1 MGVLMLKC
9 PETGREFATGIY
21 LDEDSF
27 RRLPDTVS
35 KAACPHCGQM
45 HSWWTHDARLSYAT
59 RPTLRAG

>member
-1 MGVLMLKC
+1 LILMRAWEVPMGVLMLKC

-35 KAACPHCGQM
+35 KALVRTAVKC
-45 HSWWTHDARLSYAT
+45 T
-59 RPTLRAG
+59 AGGPMMPA